1 MTSKGIHPNTTSLQ
15 PLNSSDI
22 EATNLHEQNEELNQ
36 QKGPGKSR
44 AVLIE
49 DHNFPETKRSY
60 LITVRYSC
68 VCVCVCCVRVI
79 IGPWSHTEI
88 KSVPTTSYNIRSPPH
103 LKLKC

>member
-68 VCVCVCCVRVI
+68 VCVCVVCVLSS
-79 IGPWSHTEI
+79 GLGHTQRSEVCLPPPI
-88 KSVPTTSYNIRSPPH
+88 TSEAH
-103 LKLKC
+103 HT

>member
-22 EATNLHEQNEELNQ
+22 EATNLHERNEELNQ
-36 QKGPGKSR
+36 QKVPGKSR

-68 VCVCVCCVRVI
+68 VCVCVLCACYHRALVTHRDQ
-79 IGPWSHTEI
+79 
-88 KSVPTTSYNIRSPPH
+88 KCAYH
-103 LKLKC
+103 LL

>member
-68 VCVCVCCVRVI
+68 VCVCVCVVCMLSS
-79 IGPWSHTEI
+79 GLGHTQRSKVCLPPPI
-88 KSVPTTSYNIRSPPH
+88 TSEAH
-103 LKLKC
+103 HT